1 MFVPKKTKPKQWRAR
16 DYTTFIVQRPMNN
29 WMEHEC
35 GIERLEEIECCVSTR
50 RKYAMCAVPLA
61 HYRRTYIQYTHQ
73 PLVYT
78 YVQHTLICRSYANVN
93 GLWTANRHSH
103 TIHTCTSRRTR
114 VSICMHSHTA
124 MCSPGHERISFVWLF
139 LFFFLRG
146 TSDDCKRPVRRSRR
160 VLYCT
165 NMYECTNVEH
175 KTYSCTSLAFDG
187 T

>member
-1 MFVPKKTKPKQWRAR
+1 MTSTRLYHVYRSAADEQLNGTWVWYRETR
-16 DYTTFIVQRPMNN
+16 RN
-29 WMEHEC
+29 WMLC
-35 GIERLEEIECCVSTR
+35 INSKKICDVCSATCTLQ
-50 RKYAMCAVPLA
+50 A
-61 HYRRTYIQYTHQ
+61 HIYTHQ

-93 GLWTANRHSH
+93 GLWTANRHAH